1 MTTIYAVY
9 NSDGCVGRCDAKCHE
24 ATGDECR
31 CICGGAFHGV
41 GSKIAWADRKT
52 LTDEEILSEAKKLF
66 NAGTLRVYRQPEQLT
81 LFDETE

>member
-9 NSDGCVGRCDAKCHE
+9 NSDGCVGRCDAQCHE
-24 ATGDECR
+24 ATGPECR

-52 LTDEEILSEAKKLF
+52 LTDAEILE
-66 NAGTLRVYRQPEQLT
+66 NAQDLNKGGKLRVSRRHEQME
-81 LFDETE
+81 LF